1 MRFSIFV
8 LASILVTKLKHCKFI
23 QSLTTATTVQSPWV
37 IAEVP
42 RTDGDESLLEE
53 TDNWDNNTDT
63 EDVEL
68 DEDDESGNGEMKW

>member
-1 MRFSIFV
+1 MGNQDE
-8 LASILVTKLKHCKFI
+8 L
-23 QSLTTATTVQSPWV
+23 
-37 IAEVP
+37 P
-42 RTDGDESLLEE
+42 RADGDESLLEE